1 MASFESTLYS
11 LQSKLIAA
19 FALLTLASLVVAAS
33 VFVDLGLVPCQVQDG
48 KLVNLFGPGAG
59 EARFD

>member
-1 MASFESTLYS
+1 MSD
-11 LQSKLIAA
+11 
-19 FALLTLASLVVAAS
+19 ALVEQDAS

-59 EARFD
+59 ELRFD